1 MSEFYKGA
9 DDILQIKVNDDWYPI
24 ACTISNSFSE
34 ETEMIQTTTRDNNGF
49 NTSLPTNQGF
59 TVDFEGIDTLAISV
73 EAGKVT
79 YNNLHAFKITRTKLE
94 FRIGT
99 VKILEGFGHIT
110 SLSKTSNVTELVSFS
125 GTLQG
130 FGDYKIFDTSKN
142 NIFDYILD
150 FELT

>member
-49 NTSLPTNQGF
+49 NTSLPTNQSF
-59 TVDFEGIDTLAISV
+59 TVDFEGIETLAISV
-73 EAGKVT
+73 AGKVT
-79 YNNLHAFKITRTKLE
+79 YNNLQAFKRNRTKLE
-94 FRIGT
+94 FKIGT
-99 VKILEGFGHIT
+99 VKVLEGFGHIT
-110 SLSKTSNVTELVSFS
+110 SLSKTSPTTELVSFS
-125 GTLQG
+125 GTLEG
-130 FGDYKIFDTSKN
+130 FGEYKIFDTSQN
-142 NIFDYILD
+142 NVFDYTLD